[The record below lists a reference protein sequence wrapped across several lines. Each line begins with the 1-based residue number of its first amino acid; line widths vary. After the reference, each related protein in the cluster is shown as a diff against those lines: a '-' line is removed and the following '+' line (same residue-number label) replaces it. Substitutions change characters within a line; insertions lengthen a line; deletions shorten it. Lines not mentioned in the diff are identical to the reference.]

1 MVPLRSC
8 CQLKLQHSH
17 GTRVSSCSLKVPD
30 ACSSLYLTDLLAEA
44 SFSKMREISPRKRPR
59 KQRKRTSR
67 NNTRGRT
74 AEGFRGRVRYFIEN
88 LLGIKTTAQL
98 ASSIKIFSHWP
109 QALSIC
115 RSKFK
120 STTYA
125 APTRRSLTYRTYRIL
140 TAGVPRR
147 SRRRVGKLEMAL
159 HHQSWAPPRRRSMQP
174 RGVSIQRHIMPRW
187 DEAPCLDHELDK
199 Y

>member
-88 LLGIKTTAQL
+88 LLGIKTTAHMGQPDVHEGL
-98 ASSIKIFSHWP
+98 HGQDSIRSNVESEIGHPDHRPLLGTSPENSQVRVSKAGESYHESQDPGSTVHVLVQKPEHVDSHGEN
-109 QALSIC
+109 
-115 RSKFK
+115 
-120 STTYA
+120 A
-125 APTRRSLTYRTYRIL
+125 ARF
-140 TAGVPRR
+140 V
-147 SRRRVGKLEMAL
+147 
-159 HHQSWAPPRRRSMQP
+159 
-174 RGVSIQRHIMPRW
+174 
-187 DEAPCLDHELDK
+187 
-199 Y
+199 

>member
-88 LLGIKTTAQL
+88 LLGIKTTAQVTIDSVSNPVSAL
-98 ASSIKIFSHWP
+98 VATGTVWASSQRCH
-109 QALSIC
+109 ASIVSSA
-115 RSKFK
+115 RDS
-120 STTYA
+120 STKCVGLCGLLLFD
-125 APTRRSLTYRTYRIL
+125 SL
-140 TAGVPRR
+140 
-147 SRRRVGKLEMAL
+147 LEL
-159 HHQSWAPPRRRSMQP
+159 
-174 RGVSIQRHIMPRW
+174 
-187 DEAPCLDHELDK
+187 
-199 Y
+199 